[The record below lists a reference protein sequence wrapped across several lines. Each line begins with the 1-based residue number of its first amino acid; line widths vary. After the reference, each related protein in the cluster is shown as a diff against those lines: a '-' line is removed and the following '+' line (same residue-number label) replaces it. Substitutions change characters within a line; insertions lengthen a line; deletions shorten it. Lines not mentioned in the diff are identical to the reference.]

1 MSLTDYET
9 IFNSVKNMPIADK
22 HNKILQIK
30 DTGFK
35 YQGKE
40 IIEIVKDKWVFLQKG
55 SETDIQN
62 IDFVVCDWL
71 EKEEKRIEREEA
83 KSGNSVVDKYFKKH
97 GVMSKKEK
105 PKDGSLYNQIVY
117 FDGKSTPN
125 DFIGWNADLLM
136 YRLRVYKSSESSYSD
151 RPTSIQIS
159 ADMDT
164 EDLMEAKMKGD
175 EPNLRH
181 CHDWHTNPH
190 KKSENHY
197 KYENWL
203 QDIEQAKKIFIDEVK
218 KIIGEHKIFQYNSK
232 KELYCIPEK
241 CVFWFE
247 SEADHN
253 GDDTEFY
260 KSNIYSKNKY
270 KGSGYRNNTMKVPA
284 KFDKTVTS
292 EEIIEMAI
300 KHCEDKFSKHNFRQE
315 FKY

>member
-22 HNKILQIK
+22 HNKILEIK
-30 DTGFK
+30 NTGFK

-83 KSGNSVVDKYFKKH
+83 KNGNSVIDKYFKKY

-105 PKDGSLYNQIVY
+105 PKDGSLYNQTVY

-125 DFIGWNADLLM
+125 DFIGWNADLFM
-136 YRLRVYKSSESSYSD
+136 YRLGVYNSSNSYGSY
-151 RPTSIQIS
+151 PSCVKFY
-159 ADMDT
+159 ADKKI
-164 EDLMEAKMKGD
+164 EDLMEAKIKND

-181 CHDWHTNPH
+181 CHDWYTNPH

-197 KYENWL
+197 KYENWI
-203 QDIEQAKKIFIDEVK
+203 QDIETAKTIFIDEVK
-218 KIIGEHKIFQYNSK
+218 KLIGEHKIFQYNSK

-247 SEADHN
+247 GEADHN
-253 GDDTEFY
+253 GDETVFY
-260 KSNIYSKNKY
+260 KSDIYSKNKY
-270 KGSGYRNNTMKVPA
+270 RTSSFRSNTMKLPT
-284 KFDKTVTS
+284 KFDKTATS
-292 EEIIEMAI
+292 EEIIEMAM
-300 KHCEDKFSKHNFRQE
+300 KYCEDKFSKHNFRQE